1 MSHPQ
6 TPAGEPEPADGPT
19 HPAAP
24 DVPRAGAGAE
34 SRPEGAPGEPP
45 GVPHQAAPQHDQPT
59 APVFAP
65 GSAPIPSQPAPPG
78 AYAPPPAEHAKPPIG
93 YAQPTAEP
101 TAVMPLGAPP
111 LPGHG
116 GYPGAVAGA
125 APAPGSSRRG
135 LVVLAVLCVVFFLM
149 AGLLG
154 GLYIG
159 KIGELNQTRRDLS
172 AQVRE
177 HEATI
182 ADQKSEID
190 ELKVQ
195 LQSAKDEVERVR
207 QDLTGTRNAAEELR
221 RQKDVIS
228 RCLNLLGEASLLA
241 EQGRTSQARAKLNEA
256 APVCDEADRYL
267 N

>member
-6 TPAGEPEPADGPT
+6 TPPGEPGPADGQT
-19 HPAAP
+19 QPATP
-24 DVPRAGAGAE
+24 DGSPGAGAE
-34 SRPEGAPGEPP
+34 SRPQ
-45 GVPHQAAPQHDQPT
+45 GVLGGPLGLPHQPAPRYDQPT

-65 GSAPIPSQPAPPG
+65 GSAPVPSQPAPPG
-78 AYAPPPAEHAKPPIG
+78 AYPQPQAE
-93 YAQPTAEP
+93 YAQPQVEP
-101 TAVMPLGAPP
+101 TVPMPLGAPAP
-111 LPGHG
+111 PGHG
-116 GYPGAVAGA
+116 GYPGAVAGTA
-125 APAPGSSRRG
+125 AATGPSRRP
-135 LVVLAVLCVVFFLM
+135 LVVLAVLSVVFFLM

-159 KIGELNQTRRDLS
+159 KIGELNQIRRDLS
-172 AQVRE
+172 AQVRA

-182 ADQKSEID
+182 ADQKAEID

-207 QDLTGTRNAAEELR
+207 QDLTGTQNAADELR
-221 RQKDVIS
+221 RQKGVIS
-228 RCLNLLGEASLLA
+228 RCLNLLGEANLLA

-267 N
+267 E

>member
-6 TPAGEPEPADGPT
+6 TPAEPGPADGPT
-19 HPAAP
+19 HPATPGAPAP
-24 DVPRAGAGAE
+24 DAGAE
-34 SRPEGAPGEPP
+34 SRPEGTPGDPP
-45 GVPHQAAPQHDQPT
+45 GVPHQAAPRHDQPT

-65 GSAPIPSQPAPPG
+65 GSATLPSQPAPSG
-78 AYAPPPAEHAKPPIG
+78 AYAPPPTEYP
-93 YAQPTAEP
+93 QPQAEP
-101 TAVMPLGAPP
+101 TAPMPLGAPP
-111 LPGHG
+111 LPGQG
-116 GYPGAVAGA
+116 GYPGVAPGA
-125 APAPGSSRRG
+125 AAATGSSRRG
-135 LVVLAVLCVVFFLM
+135 MVVLAVLSVVFFLM

-159 KIGELNQTRRDLS
+159 KISELNQTRRDLS

-182 ADQKSEID
+182 ADQKAEID

-207 QDLTGTRNAAEELR
+207 QDLTGTQNAADELR

-228 RCLNLLGEASLLA
+228 RCLNLVGEASLLA
-241 EQGRTSQARAKLNEA
+241 EQGRTSQARAKLDEA